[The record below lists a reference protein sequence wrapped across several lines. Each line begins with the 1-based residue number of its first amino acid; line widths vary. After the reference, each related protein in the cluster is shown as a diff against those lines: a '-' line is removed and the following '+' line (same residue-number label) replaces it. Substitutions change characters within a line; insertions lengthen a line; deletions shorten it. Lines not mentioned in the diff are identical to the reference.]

1 MSLMLLSPPAAEP
14 VSLAEVKAH
23 LRVDL
28 PDEDA
33 LISALAVAARQA
45 VEARGGLALI
55 AQAWRFALD
64 APPEVE
70 FAPFGAAGV
79 GDIALPL
86 SPVASIDA
94 VSVVDIA
101 GVAAPVDPALYET
114 AVGATGRVRALS
126 PWPAPGHKLDGV
138 TVDFTAGYADAASV
152 PDALKQAVLL
162 LAAHFYENRERAQAE
177 RIYSIPDAVDALVA
191 PYRRVR
197 L

>member
-14 VSLAEVKAH
+14 VTLAEVKAH

-33 LISALAVAARQA
+33 LITGLAVAARHA
-45 VEARGGLALI
+45 VEARGQIALI

-64 APPEVE
+64 APPVVE
-70 FAPFGAAGV
+70 FAPFGAAGA
-79 GDIALPL
+79 GDITAPL

-94 VSVVDIA
+94 VSVVDKA
-101 GVAAPVDPALYET
+101 GATKAVDPALFET

-126 PWPAPGHKLDGV
+126 PWPAPGRKLDGV
-138 TVDFTAGYADAASV
+138 RIDFTAGFPDAASV
-152 PDALKQAVLL
+152 PDDLKQAVMF
-162 LAAHFYENRERAQAE
+162 LAAHFYENREKAQSE
-177 RIYSIPDAVDALVA
+177 RIHSIPDAVDALIA